1 MSEILQHLPRCF
13 IFINAAN
20 LLSNKMMGFRRGG
33 GKLCSDYGNFVWNV
47 AISPDWNPAVW
58 ILKCVSLKIIDLI
71 F

>member
-1 MSEILQHLPRCF
+1 
-13 IFINAAN
+13 
-20 LLSNKMMGFRRGG
+20 MGFRRGG